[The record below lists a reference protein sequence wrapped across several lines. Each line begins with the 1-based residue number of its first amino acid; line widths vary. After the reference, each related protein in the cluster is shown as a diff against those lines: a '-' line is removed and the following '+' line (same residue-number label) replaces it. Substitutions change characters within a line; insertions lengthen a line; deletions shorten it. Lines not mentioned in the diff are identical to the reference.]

1 MQLKLM
7 YITNQPEIA
16 RIAEQCSV
24 DRIFVDLETLGKEER
39 QHGMNTVKSQHTLE
53 DVSAV
58 RAAIQKAELLVRV
71 NPLHPH
77 SAQEIDE
84 VIRRGADV
92 VMLPMFRTAEDARTF
107 VALVGG
113 RAKAMLL
120 LENKEAQAAIDEILA
135 VPGIDEIHI
144 GLNDLH
150 LSHGMD
156 FLFEPLALGMVDELA
171 AKIKAAG
178 IPFGF
183 GGIARLDEGML
194 PARFIIAE
202 HHRLGSQMVILSRS
216 FYDAWLKQETDEI
229 RQVFQYGVR
238 EIREYEDRLA
248 RKDDGYFRRNH
259 EAVVASVEKIATDI
273 RQRKQRSA
281 RMQTPAPVPFSTI
294 DHQTLNAIGQS
305 YGETFYLL
313 DTDQYATNFRELHEA
328 FASRYPKFAIAYSYK
343 TNYIPAVCK
352 RLNELGG
359 YAEVVSRMEWEI
371 ARRCGVPAE
380 KVIFNGPFKHTD
392 AVEAL
397 LAAGGV
403 VNIDSLDELPLLDSI
418 AARHPDTLLRM
429 GIRVNFDIG
438 DGVLSRFGVDADSD
452 LPKVLAFLA
461 THPNME
467 LTSLQCH
474 FATRRLDTWAPRAQG
489 MLDLIQKH
497 GLTPKMVD
505 LGGGLFG
512 KMHDSL
518 KAQFSSPIPTYD
530 QYAQAAATLF
540 AAHYKNTPE
549 AQRPLLLIEPGSA
562 LSGDIMHFCC
572 KVKSIKEVRGN
583 AIATVLGS
591 VYNINPTLNGKNPP
605 LAVYHSGAPTTHYEN
620 LNVGGFTCI
629 ESDYLYKGYTGPLA
643 KDDYLVFGNVGS
655 YSVVLKPPFILPNF
669 AVVDIAGGETKQ
681 VKRPEDFDD
690 LFTTYAF

>member
-1 MQLKLM
+1 MLKLM

-16 RIAEQCSV
+16 RIAEECSV

-39 QHGMNTVKSQHTLE
+39 QAGMNTVKSRHTFE
-53 DVSAV
+53 DVSAIRQV
-58 RAAIQKAELLVRV
+58 IRKAELLVRV
-71 NPLHPH
+71 NPLHQH
-77 SAQEIDE
+77 SQSEIDE
-84 VIRRGADV
+84 VINRGADI
-92 VMLPMFRTAEDARTF
+92 VMLPMFRSAADARTF
-107 VALVGG
+107 VGMVNG

-120 LENKEAQAAIDEILA
+120 LENKDAEAAIDEILT

-156 FLFEPLALGMVDELA
+156 FMFQPLANGQVDRLA
-171 AKIKAAG
+171 EKIKAAG

-202 HHRLGSQMVILSRS
+202 HHRLGSEMVILSRS
-216 FYDAWLKQETDEI
+216 FYDTWLKQETEEI

-238 EIREYEDRLA
+238 EIREFEERLEK
-248 RKDDGYFRRNH
+248 KDAAYFQHNH
-259 EAVVASVEKIATDI
+259 EVVAATVAKIAESI
-273 RQRKQRSA
+273 REKKRHKA
-281 RMQTPAPVPFSTI
+281 RMTSPASVAVETL
-294 DHQTLNAIGQS
+294 DYETLNRIGQS
-305 YGETFYLL
+305 YGESFYLL
-313 DTDQYATNFRELHEA
+313 DTDQYAANFSELHQA

-343 TNYIPAVCK
+343 TNYIPAICK
-352 RLNELGG
+352 RLNQLGG
-359 YAEVVSRMEWEI
+359 YAEVVSSMEWEI
-371 ARRCGVPAE
+371 ARRCGVPGE
-380 KVIFNGPFKHTD
+380 KIIFNGPFKHPD
-392 AVEAL
+392 AVEGL
-397 LAAGGV
+397 LLSGGV
-403 VNIDSLDELPLLDSI
+403 VNIDSLDELPLLDEI
-418 AARHPDTLLRM
+418 ANRNPAVLLHM

-438 DGVLSRFGVDADSD
+438 DGVVSRFGVDADSD
-452 LPKVLAFLA
+452 LPTVLAFINA
-461 THPNME
+461 HANME

-474 FATRRLDTWAPRAQG
+474 FATRRLDTWPPRAQG
-489 MLDLIQKH
+489 MLNLISKH
-497 GLTPKMVD
+497 GLKPKMVD

-518 KAQFSSPIPTYD
+518 KAQFSSPIPTYEE
-530 QYAQAAATLF
+530 YAQAAATLF
-540 AAHYKNTPE
+540 AAHYQDVPE
-549 AQRPLLLIEPGSA
+549 EEKPLLLIEPGSA
-562 LSGDIMHFCC
+562 LSGDVMRFCC
-572 KVKSIKEVRGN
+572 KVKTIKQVRGH

-605 LAVYHSGAPTTHYEN
+605 LEVYHCGAETSPYID

-629 ESDYLYKGYTGPLA
+629 ESDYLYKGYQGSLA
-643 KDDYLVFGNVGS
+643 QGDYLVFGNVGS

-669 AVVDIAGGETKQ
+669 AVVDKAGGITCQ

>member
-1 MQLKLM
+1 MLKLM

-39 QHGMNTVKSQHTLE
+39 QAGMNTVKSRHTME

-58 RAAIQKAELLVRV
+58 RQAVSRAELLVRV
-71 NPLHPH
+71 NPLHDGSP
-77 SAQEIDE
+77 AEIDE
-84 VIRRGADV
+84 VIRRGADI

-107 VALVGG
+107 VSLVGG

-120 LENKEAQAAIDEILA
+120 LENRDAEAAIDEILQ

-156 FLFEPLALGMVDELA
+156 FMFQPLANGQVDRLA
-171 AKIKAAG
+171 EKIKAAG

-202 HHRLGSQMVILSRS
+202 HHRLGSEMVILSRS
-216 FYDAWLKQETDEI
+216 FYDAWIRQEPDEI
-229 RQVFQYGVR
+229 RNVFQYGIR
-238 EIREYEDRLA
+238 EIREYEERLNH
-248 RKDDGYFRRNH
+248 KDADYFRRNH
-259 EAVVASVEKIATDI
+259 QVVVREVEKIAASV
-273 RQRKQRSA
+273 QEKK
-281 RMQTPAPVPFSTI
+281 RMQKRMTRPEPVAV
-294 DHQTLNAIGQS
+294 DTLDYETLSRIGQA
-305 YGETFYLL
+305 YGESFYLL
-313 DTDQYATNFRELHEA
+313 DTDQYATNFRELHQA

-352 RLNELGG
+352 RLNGLGG
-359 YAEVVSRMEWEI
+359 YAEVVSFMEREI

-380 KVIFNGPFKHTD
+380 KVIFNGPFKHPG
-392 AVEAL
+392 AVEQL
-397 LAAGGV
+397 LLEGGI
-403 VNIDSLDELPLLDSI
+403 VNIDSLDELPVLTEIARRNPNALL
-418 AARHPDTLLRM
+418 HM

-438 DGVLSRFGVDADSD
+438 DGVTSRFGVDADSD
-452 LPKVLAFLA
+452 LPKVLAFLESHA
-461 THPNME
+461 NME

-474 FATRRLDTWAPRAQG
+474 FATRRLDTWRPRAEG
-489 MLDLIQKH
+489 MLRLIDRH
-497 GLTPKMVD
+497 GLKPKLVD

-518 KAQFSSPIPTYD
+518 KAQFASPIPTYEE
-530 QYAQAAATLF
+530 YAEAAATVF
-540 AAHYKNTPE
+540 AEHYRTTPE
-549 AQRPLLLIEPGSA
+549 EDRPTLVIEPGSA
-562 LSGDIMHFCC
+562 LSGDIMQFCC
-572 KVKSIKEVRGN
+572 KVKSIKQVRGK

-605 LAVYHSGAPTTHYEN
+605 LTVFHGGQETVACEN
-620 LNVGGFTCI
+620 LDVGGFTCI

-669 AVVDIAGGETKQ
+669 AVVDRAGGVTCQ

-690 LFTTYAF
+690 LFATYAF